1 MNCDMLEINCCVVT
15 VLRDSFFFFGHPADT
30 LSFERLALTTA
41 LLRNVALAKC

>member
-15 VLRDSFFFFGHPADT
+15 VFFFFGILLIDT